1 MTRKWTANRSA
12 TERLARVV
20 KTALADQKRAGE
32 EVAREA
38 RLPSKVFQSLLRHGR
53 RPSLDRADEVCRALG
68 ITMTIGSD
76 GPNTDDEP

>member
-12 TERLARVV
+12 TERLAHAV
-20 KTALADQKRAGE
+20 KTALADQNRAGE

-53 RPSLDRADEVCRALG
+53 DQASIGRTRFAGPSASR
-68 ITMTIGSD
+68 
-76 GPNTDDEP
+76 